1 MIDVKIY
8 NSLTNKIELFKP
20 IKENEVSLY
29 VCGPTVYNHP
39 HIGNMRPVVVF
50 DTLRRFLSYIG
61 YKVTYVSNFT
71 DVDDKIIERSKKEN
85 IPEKQLTEFYINEYR
100 NVIHNIGSMD
110 PNITPRVTEYI
121 ELIIN
126 YIDQLVKLGA
136 AYNVNGDV
144 YFRVGKISDYGAL
157 SGINVED
164 LQVGARIEENS
175 SKESPLDFALWKKTS
190 EGINW
195 DSPWGKGRP
204 GWHTEC
210 CVMIDSIFDGKI
222 DIHGGG
228 YDLKFPHHE
237 NEIAQA
243 EAHDHH
249 KIANYWMHNGF
260 ININNE
266 KMSKSLGNVIY
277 AKDLIKEFGGNV
289 VRQVILSTHY
299 RIPVNFTDDIILAS
313 KQEINKM
320 ETVFKQL
327 ALVLQV
333 NSCNFENFTPKY
345 IDKFLTSLADDLN
358 TSNALS
364 EVYQIVKEANMTLRT
379 REVDLVKAGDLF
391 KTLQDMFY
399 VLGLNI
405 NYVKLSEEDLS
416 LYREYMNAKVNKDF
430 VKSDEIRK
438 TLIERGIL

>member
-126 YIDQLVKLGA
+126 YIDQLAKLGA

-320 ETVFKQL
+320 EMVFKQL

-405 NYVKLSEEDLS
+405 NYVKLCEEDLS
-416 LYREYMNAKVNKDF
+416 LYREYMNAKANKDF